1 MFLVLA
7 VCFPLCLLLRSYR
20 INLSAFN
27 LFLYDKMARGVSKL
41 EKFAVSFY
49 KNGGWIDD
57 VCFTPFL

>member
-1 MFLVLA
+1 
-7 VCFPLCLLLRSYR
+7 
-20 INLSAFN
+20 
-27 LFLYDKMARGVSKL
+27 MARGVSKL